1 MTIEISPLELNDVAV
16 EKIEAPENIPSEPPP
31 SIEAPAKSRG
41 RPKGSVNKKKVVE
54 PPLPELPP
62 PPPSSPVV
70 EVVPEK
76 KKPRERKPKA
86 ETRQEPTISVQA
98 SEAMPSSEDIH
109 RARLFEIHD
118 RAKNEMERRQAR
130 YTHMLNSRIS
140 SY

>member
-1 MTIEISPLELNDVAV
+1 MTIEISPLEINDVAV
-16 EKIEAPENIPSEPPP
+16 EVIEAPENIPSEPPP

-41 RPKGSVNKKKVVE
+41 RPKGSTNKKKVVE
-54 PPLPELPP
+54 PPPPELAP
-62 PPPSSPVV
+62 PPPSTPVV

-76 KKPRERKPKA
+76 KKRERKPKA
-86 ETRQEPTISVQA
+86 ETIQEPTLSVQA
-98 SEAMPSSEDIH
+98 SEATPSSEDIH

-118 RAKNEMERRQAR
+118 RAKTEMERRQAR